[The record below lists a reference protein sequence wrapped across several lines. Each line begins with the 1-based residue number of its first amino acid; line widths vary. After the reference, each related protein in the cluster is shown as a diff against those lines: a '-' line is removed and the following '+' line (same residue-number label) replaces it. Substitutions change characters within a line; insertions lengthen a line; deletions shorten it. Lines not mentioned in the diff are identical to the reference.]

1 MIKAIAGWALVVAL
15 YIGLGF
21 MIGAEIALAM

>member
-1 MIKAIAGWALVVAL
+1 MIKVIAGWAVVIAMWL
-15 YIGLGF
+15 ALGF

>member
-1 MIKAIAGWALVVAL
+1 MIRVIAGWALTVAL

>member
-1 MIKAIAGWALVVAL
+1 MVKAVIGWALVMAL